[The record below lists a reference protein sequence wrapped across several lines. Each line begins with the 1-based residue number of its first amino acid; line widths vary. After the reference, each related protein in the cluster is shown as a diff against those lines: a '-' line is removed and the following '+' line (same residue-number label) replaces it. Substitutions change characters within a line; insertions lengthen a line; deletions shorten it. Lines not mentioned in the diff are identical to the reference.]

1 MLQYCRGPSPAA
13 LRGYRMNRRFLP
25 LLILALLS
33 ALAVGMAAACGGGGG
48 GTGATDTS
56 NGKTDE
62 GIDYGGANVE
72 FDIDE
77 RVFIIEPVDGAEVS
91 SPVRVVM
98 GTEGLIVRRRFEP
111 QKRYGHHHILINQPV
126 PAYGDR
132 IPVDDQHL
140 HYHAIEKEAF
150 LDLAPGEHTLT
161 LLFGNAHDQPY
172 EFHGRESQEHA
183 LAVKRSSAGAAQ
195 DRPPLTH
202 TIKITVTE
210 ARSLLFEEP
219 TDNSDIREFPF
230 TIKLKAEG
238 FEGAAGH
245 FVIQYGPYIVPKP
258 GTAVPEDENHI
269 HLEPGQTET
278 QMDVGPGGWPF
289 TVFYV
294 DENSMVSDPPVSD
307 KINITA
313 WKKAETKSE
322 NESVPAFR
330 ITAREDDESDDG
342 DDGG

>member
-1 MLQYCRGPSPAA
+1 MI
-13 LRGYRMNRRFLP
+13 NRRFLP

-33 ALAVGMAAACGGGGG
+33 ALAVGIAAACGGGGG
-48 GTGATDTS
+48 GGTGADS
-56 NGKTDE
+56 KD
-62 GIDYGGANVE
+62 
-72 FDIDE
+72 F
-77 RVFIIEPVDGAEVS
+77 DGAEVTFDLDERAFFVEPEDGAEVT
-91 SPVRVVM
+91 SPVKVVM

-111 QKRYGHHHILINQPV
+111 QKRYGHHHILINQPNI
-126 PAYGDR
+126 PDYGER
-132 IPVDDQHL
+132 IPVDDKHL
-140 HYHAIEKEAF
+140 HFHAIEKETF
-150 LDLAPGEHTLT
+150 LDLPPGEHTLT
-161 LLFGNAHDQPY
+161 LLFGNAHDHPY

>member
-1 MLQYCRGPSPAA
+1 
-13 LRGYRMNRRFLP
+13 MNRRFLP

-33 ALAVGMAAACGGGGG
+33 ALAVGMAAACGGGDGG
-48 GTGATDTS
+48 GTTSTTDTS
-56 NGKTDE
+56 NGKTAD

-77 RVFIIEPVDGAEVS
+77 RVFFLEPEDGAEVT

-111 QKRYGHHHILINQPV
+111 QKRYGHHHIIIDQPNI
-126 PAYGDR
+126 PGCGER

-140 HYHAIEKEAF
+140 HFHAIEKEAF
-150 LDLAPGEHTLT
+150 LDLPPGEHTLT

-172 EFHGRESQEHA
+172 QFHGRELQEHS
-183 LAVKRSSAGAAQ
+183 LAVKRGTGCEGEIL
-195 DRPPLTH
+195 PPLTH
-202 TIKITVTE
+202 TITVTVTE
-210 ARSLLFEEP
+210 ARSVLFAEP
-219 TDNSDIREFPF
+219 ANNSDVREFPF

-238 FEGAAGH
+238 FEGASGH

-258 GTAVPEDENHI
+258 GAVVPEDDNHI
-269 HLEPGQTET
+269 HLEPGQTEM

-289 TVFYV
+289 NVFYV
-294 DENSMVSDPPVSD
+294 DENRMVTDPPVADS
-307 KINITA
+307 INITA
-313 WKKAETKSE
+313 WKKADTKSE

-330 ITAREDDESDDG
+330 ITAREEEKDDG